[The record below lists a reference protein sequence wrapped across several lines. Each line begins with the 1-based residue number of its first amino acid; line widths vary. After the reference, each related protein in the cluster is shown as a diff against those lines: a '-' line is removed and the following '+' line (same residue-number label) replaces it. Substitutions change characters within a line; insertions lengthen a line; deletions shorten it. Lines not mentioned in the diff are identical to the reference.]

1 VDRIPILRL
10 GSVLIVSVQG
20 DLADAVAV
28 ALRHDVG
35 TQVCEGGTTGVVLD
49 VSGVA
54 IVDSYLGRVLTEIA
68 ADCSLLGASTV
79 VAGIKPAVAITL
91 VEMGLRLDGAR
102 TARSL
107 EAAMAMLGA
116 SVAAVPFPAHGAHGA
131 HGNAE
136 DAVATV
142 ESEP

>member
-1 VDRIPILRL
+1 VDRIPLLRL
-10 GSVLIVSVQG
+10 GPVLIVSVQG
-20 DLADAVAV
+20 DLADATAV

-35 TQVCEGGTTGVVLD
+35 DAVSSGGISGVVLD

-68 ADCSLLGASTV
+68 ADCALLGASTI

-107 EAAMAMLGA
+107 EAAMAMLGLDV
-116 SVAAVPFPAHGAHGA
+116 SPTVNAVTAVT
-131 HGNAE
+131 AE
-136 DAVATV
+136 SA
-142 ESEP
+142 P

>member
-1 VDRIPILRL
+1 MDRIPILRL
-10 GSVLIVSVQG
+10 GPILIVSVQG

-35 TQVCEGGTTGVVLD
+35 DAVASGGITGVVLD

-68 ADCSLLGASTV
+68 ADCSLLGARAI

-107 EAAMAMLGA
+107 EAAMAMLGTSIA
-116 SVAAVPFPAHGAHGA
+116 PVPFLTAGMAAPAAS
-131 HGNAE
+131 AE
-136 DAVATV
+136 GG
-142 ESEP
+142 P

>member
-35 TQVCEGGTTGVVLD
+35 AAVSSGGVTGGVTGVILD

-107 EAAMAMLGA
+107 EAAVAMLGT
-116 SVAAVPFPAHGAHGA
+116 
-131 HGNAE
+131 
-136 DAVATV
+136 DVATPAIFG
-142 ESEP
+142 SGP

>member
-1 VDRIPILRL
+1 VDRIPILQL
-10 GSVLIVSVQG
+10 GFILIVSVQG
-20 DLADAVAV
+20 DLADVQAV

-35 TQVCEGGTTGVVLD
+35 TQVSEGGVTGVVLD

-68 ADCSLLGASTV
+68 ADSSLLGASTV

-116 SVAAVPFPAHGAHGA
+116 SVAATPLPAGRTLA
-131 HGNAE
+131 
-136 DAVATV
+136 DSVARV
-142 ESEP
+142 ESRP

>member
-35 TQVCEGGTTGVVLD
+35 TAVSSGGVTGVILD

-107 EAAMAMLGA
+107 EAAVAMLGA
-116 SVAAVPFPAHGAHGA
+116 DVAPTAITGSGP
-131 HGNAE
+131 
-136 DAVATV
+136 
-142 ESEP
+142 

>member
-1 VDRIPILRL
+1 MDRIPILRL
-10 GSVLIVSVQG
+10 GPVLIVSVQG

-35 TQVCEGGTTGVVLD
+35 EAVSSGGITGVVLD

-54 IVDSYLGRVLTEIA
+54 VVDSYLGRVLTEIA
-68 ADCSLLGASTV
+68 ADCSLLGARAI

-107 EAAMAMLGA
+107 EAAMAMLGT
-116 SVAAVPFPAHGAHGA
+116 SVAPVPFQ
-131 HGNAE
+131 
-136 DAVATV
+136 VAAG
-142 ESEP
+142 SGP

>member
-1 VDRIPILRL
+1 MDRIPILRL
-10 GSVLIVSVQG
+10 GPVLIVSVQG

-35 TQVCEGGTTGVVLD
+35 DAVSSGGITGVVLD

-91 VEMGLRLDGAR
+91 VEMGLRLDGSAYRPVPGGGHGHAR
-102 TARSL
+102 QQRRAGALRRP
-107 EAAMAMLGA
+107 AA
-116 SVAAVPFPAHGAHGA
+116 S
-131 HGNAE
+131 AE
-136 DAVATV
+136 GG
-142 ESEP
+142 P